1 MMGSYSDVVDIS
13 SEEEDAN
20 NSNNNSFMKK
30 HLNGSGDA
38 LEWFDD
44 LIIMDELS
52 TPPVVGPKKTAVP
65 TRLSVSDDDDQIY
78 EKKGG
83 GGGGDDDDDDCL
95 VLDSDPDKSVV
106 AVSGDKVD
114 DSDEIEIV
122 GSKGEVACR
131 DFPHPRHLC
140 ANFPFNSTSHD
151 KYCKMCH
158 CYVCD
163 APAPCTFWVN
173 SIDFDSHCHATD
185 KIPMWKKL
193 RDSNKA
199 PSLHKTTLQ
208 NVMPCVMPPW
218 RPVPQKSYA
227 PNMNQVSRPTSI
239 QIPPRRSTT
248 IGPITTGSM
257 HGHRSGPYLPYRSH
271 QLARSNSMH
280 VYSRDTFKRTG
291 QPCHRVLNIHQT
303 QPGPILNQSHSTSN
317 ESLLRS
323 LNAVQNNALQ
333 RTQSQSSASMQIP
346 TSMNVPLPQ
355 TQMGHPDVT
364 SKSWQDILASV
375 ASELGVPDYSANSS
389 VVQQPIDTSIPAQSG
404 TIGGTQTG
412 NMPARTQLI
421 DSTMEQNTA
430 NLIANGI
437 SGNLHANVQDA
448 FDAVVS
454 SPLFGF
460 DENWIDMQEFSQ

>member
-1 MMGSYSDVVDIS
+1 MGSYSDVVDIS

-20 NSNNNSFMKK
+20 NSINNSFMKN

-52 TPPVVGPKKTAVP
+52 TPPVVGPKKTVFP
-65 TRLSVSDDDDQIY
+65 TRLSDSDDDQIHD
-78 EKKGG
+78 KS
-83 GGGGDDDDDDCL
+83 GGGDEDDDCQ
-95 VLDSDPDKSVV
+95 VLDSDPDKSAV

-140 ANFPFNSTSHD
+140 ANFPFNTTSHD

-163 APAPCTFWVN
+163 SPAPCTYWGN

-199 PSLHKTTLQ
+199 PSLQKNTLQ
-208 NVMPCVMPPW
+208 NVTSRAMPPW
-218 RPVPQKSYA
+218 CPVPQKSYE
-227 PNMNQVSRPTSI
+227 PNINQVSRPISI
-239 QIPPRRSTT
+239 QIPSQRSTN

-257 HGHRSGPYLPYRSH
+257 HGHRSGPYLPFRSH
-271 QLARSNSMH
+271 QLTRSNSMH
-280 VYSRDTFKRTG
+280 VDSRDVFKRTG
-291 QPCHRVLNIHQT
+291 QPCHRVLNMHQT
-303 QPGPILNQSHSTSN
+303 QPGPVLNQSHSTSN

-346 TSMNVPLPQ
+346 TSMNVPVLPQ
-355 TQMGHPDVT
+355 TQMVLTDVT

-375 ASELGVPDYSANSS
+375 ASELGVPDYSVNSS
-389 VVQQPIDTSIPAQSG
+389 VVQQPINTSIPAQSG

-421 DSTMEQNTA
+421 DSTMEQNTS

-448 FDAVVS
+448 YDAVVS